1 MILVFDNVLN
11 ADELAEVTGALR
23 EDDFE
28 DGKATAGWHARLVK
42 NNAQLKTSDEE
53 RVANVRHTIN
63 KAIERHSE
71 FVRAFRPKL
80 VRPSLVSRYTDG
92 MSYGR
97 HVDDPFMIG
106 KPPIRT
112 GLALTLFLVEPDT
125 YDGGELVADSTF
137 GRRTFKLPA
146 GSMVAYP
153 ATTLHEVMP
162 VTRGVRLC
170 AVTWG
175 QSLIRDPALREMIYD
190 LDNAR
195 REMFERDGKTRS
207 FDLASKTHANLLRLW
222 AEL

>member
-1 MILVFDNVLN
+1 VILVFDNVLN
-11 ADELAEVTGALR
+11 ADELAGIAGALR

-97 HVDDPFMIG
+97 HVDDPFMVG

-112 GLALTLFLVEPDT
+112 DLAMTLFLVEPDT
-125 YDGGELVADSTF
+125 YDGGELVADSTYWSPDVQV
-137 GRRTFKLPA
+137 GRRQYGCLPCND
-146 GSMVAYP
+146 
-153 ATTLHEVMP
+153 AT
-162 VTRGVRLC
+162 
-170 AVTWG
+170 
-175 QSLIRDPALREMIYD
+175 
-190 LDNAR
+190 
-195 REMFERDGKTRS
+195 
-207 FDLASKTHANLLRLW
+207 
-222 AEL
+222 